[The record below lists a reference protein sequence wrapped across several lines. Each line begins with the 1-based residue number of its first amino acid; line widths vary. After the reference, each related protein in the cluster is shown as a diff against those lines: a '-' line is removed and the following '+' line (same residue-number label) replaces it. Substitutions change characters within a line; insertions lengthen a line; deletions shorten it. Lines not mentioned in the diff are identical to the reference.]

1 MLPVGREFEAKEK
14 SAHQKRA
21 RGADKHV
28 ALELRTESPASDKA
42 ERRRWDRILP
52 TEFRIV
58 VVRAGKHEE
67 ICQRGR
73 GRVRNLRGRP
83 AQLLQIAG
91 PVRSLDLF
99 ELGDAA

>member
-1 MLPVGREFEAKEK
+1 MAAMDMAMRRRAISGPIARWMRRRRSSVGREFEAKEK
-14 SAHQKRA
+14 SAHQKCA

-73 GRVRNLRGRP
+73 GRVRNL
-83 AQLLQIAG
+83 
-91 PVRSLDLF
+91 
-99 ELGDAA
+99 